1 MPNRVSA
8 VIRGGKVELLEPVQ
22 LPDGTRVVVTPLDPH
37 DTFWQN
43 ISQRSLDDVWDNP
56 EDDVYAELL
65 KR

>member
-1 MPNRVSA
+1 MSSRISA

-22 LPDGTRVVVTPLDPH
+22 LPEGTRVVVTPLHPE

-43 ISQRSLDDVWDNP
+43 ISQSSLDEVWNNP
-56 EDDVYAELL
+56 EDDVYGELL